1 MNIQN
6 LLLGIGGLGVLA
18 NVVIWILIMAAL
30 DRRGYKT
37 NILWARFHF
46 FKYMSAYKEATRK
59 ETGKPG
65 LLFYFWIGSINVAA
79 IAFLLAVLGPWA

>member
-6 LLLGIGGLGVLA
+6 LLLGIGVLA
-18 NVVIWILIMAAL
+18 VLLNVVIWILIMASL

-37 NILWARFHF
+37 NILWARFLI
-46 FKYMSAYKEATRK
+46 FKYLSAYKEATRR

-65 LLFYFWIGSINVAA
+65 LLFYLWIGSINLAA
-79 IAFLLAVLGPWA
+79 AAFLAAVLWP